1 MLEFAPFRATNRPP
15 HAGHHPMSRPL
26 RNIAIIAHVD
36 HGKTTLVDQLL
47 RQSGTFRENQQVT
60 ERVMDSN
67 DLEKERG
74 ITILAKNCA
83 IDFEGTHINIVDTP
97 GHADF
102 GGEVER
108 ILSMVDGVILLVDS
122 SEGAMPQTKFVTGKA
137 LALGLKPIVVI
148 NKIDRPGA
156 RPDWVINHTFDL
168 FDKLGATEEQLDF
181 PVVFASALNGYAMLE
196 ADKPGS
202 DMRPLFEAIL
212 KHVPQ
217 PEVDAEGPLQ
227 LRICSLDYST
237 YVGRIGIGRITRG
250 RLGPLQNVLLMNGPE
265 DDEPLKA
272 RVNQVQV
279 FRGLERVLTDVA
291 EAGDIVLI
299 NGIEE
304 VGIGV
309 TLCDPD
315 QPAALPLLTVDEPT
329 LTMNFQVNTS
339 PLAGKEGKYVTS
351 RQLRERLHRELM
363 SNVAMKL
370 EETED
375 ADVFLVSGRGEL
387 HLTILLENMRREGY
401 ELAVSRPRVVLKEI
415 DGVKCEPFEFLTVDC
430 EEAHQGAVM
439 QALGERRGDL
449 QDMQPDGK
457 GRVRLEYRIPARGLI
472 GFQGEFL
479 TMTRGTG
486 IMSHVFDDYGPM
498 KADIA
503 ERRNGVLISAE
514 QGDAVAYAL
523 WKLQERGRMF
533 VSPGEALYEGMIIGI
548 NSRDNDLVVNP
559 VKTKQLTNV
568 RSSGKDE
575 AIVLV
580 PPIQITLES
589 AVEFIADDELVE
601 ITPKSIR
608 LRKRHLKEHERRRAG
623 REAA

>member
-1 MLEFAPFRATNRPP
+1 MTRAI
-15 HAGHHPMSRPL
+15 

-47 RQSGTFRENQQVT
+47 RQSGTFAAHQQLE

-83 IDFEGTHINIVDTP
+83 IEYEGTHINIVDTP

-108 ILSMVDGVILLVDS
+108 VLTMVDSVLLLVDAV
-122 SEGAMPQTKFVTGKA
+122 EGPMPQTRFVTRKA

-196 ADKPGS
+196 ADKTGT